1 MWGTGRARSCSGQCS
16 VVDDDQLGDPLVPEA
31 EVEAQ
36 NQRVGQAGFVV
47 GPVGACVD
55 GDVAVTIYGP
65 QGRES
70 DAVAEDLFR
79 RESAD
84 RLGSGEFSL
93 DVVDLGIRGESR
105 HPGIDIVAVAGS
117 EVASDGWRQI
127 VGYIAGHGL
136 APSNLGKKCFA
147 LRGHPP
153 GCRSYP
159 ALPHLG
165 LTAIGAALRTV
176 SPMMRSAAQRSAVAV
191 GCIRPIHFI

>member
-1 MWGTGRARSCSGQCS
+1 MWGTGRTRSCSGQCS

-36 NQRVGQAGFVV
+36 NQRVGQAGFIV
-47 GPVGACVD
+47 GPIGACVD
-55 GDVAVTIYGP
+55 GDVAVAIYGP

-70 DAVAEDLFR
+70 DAVAKDLFR

-93 DVVDLGIRGESR
+93 DVVDQGIRGESR
-105 HPGIDIVAVAGS
+105 HPGINIVAVAGS
-117 EVASDGWRQI
+117 EVASDGWRQN

-136 APSNLGKKCFA
+136 APSNWGKKGLLSVVTPA
-147 LRGHPP
+147 

-165 LTAIGAALRTV
+165 LTAIGA
-176 SPMMRSAAQRSAVAV
+176 
-191 GCIRPIHFI
+191 

>member
-16 VVDDDQLGDPLVPEA
+16 VVDDDQLGDPLLPEA

-36 NQRVGQAGFVV
+36 NQRVGQSAFIV
-47 GPVGACVD
+47 GTVGARVD
-55 GDVAVTIYGP
+55 GDVAVAIYGP
-65 QGRES
+65 QGREC
-70 DAVAEDLFR
+70 DAVAEDFFR

-84 RLGSGEFSL
+84 RLGPGEFSL
-93 DVVDLGIRGESR
+93 DVVDQGIRGESR

-136 APSNLGKKCFA
+136 APSHWGKKWLA
-147 LRGHPP
+147 PPGHPA
-153 GCRSYP
+153 GWRAQT

>member
-1 MWGTGRARSCSGQCS
+1 
-16 VVDDDQLGDPLVPEA
+16 VDDDQLGDPLVPEA

-55 GDVAVTIYGP
+55 GDVAVAIYGP
-65 QGRES
+65 QGREG

-93 DVVDLGIRGESR
+93 DIIDQSIRVESR

-117 EVASDGWRQI
+117 EVASDGWR
-127 VGYIAGHGL
+127 
-136 APSNLGKKCFA
+136 
-147 LRGHPP
+147 
-153 GCRSYP
+153 
-159 ALPHLG
+159 
-165 LTAIGAALRTV
+165 
-176 SPMMRSAAQRSAVAV
+176 
-191 GCIRPIHFI
+191 